1 MHVLLITQRVD
12 EEHDVLGFTAGWI
25 ETLARKVDR
34 VDVLTGYAGEYDLPS
49 NVTVRSFGKEQGY
62 SKPRRILSFERHCL
76 ELATSSLDVVFA
88 HMIPAYILGSWPF
101 FELAGK
107 PMVLWYA
114 HGHVD
119 GKLRAAHRLADAI
132 VTSTPQSFRLPSDK
146 LSVVGQGIDTDQFSP
161 GHPSTERNTLLGVGR
176 VMPVK
181 NFELLIDA
189 LAVLEDRGHDLT
201 LRIAGD
207 ARGDTEYFES
217 VRSRAREVGVAE
229 AVTFLGTV
237 PHKQIV
243 REYRRAG
250 AFLNASETGSLDKT
264 EIEAMA
270 CETPTVSSNDSFVE
284 FVSGTG
290 LPADRLTYE
299 AGSTEDLSDTVE
311 TLLDLR
317 DDEYAELG
325 RAGRTAVCDHH
336 NVDALM
342 ENLVAVFD
350 SVR

>member
-25 ETLARKVDR
+25 ETLAQKVDH
-34 VDVLTGYAGEYDLPS
+34 VDVLTGHAGAYDLPS
-49 NVTVRSFGKEQGY
+49 NVTVRSFGKERGY
-62 SKPRRILSFERHCL
+62 SKPRRVLSFERQCA
-76 ELATSSLDVVFA
+76 ELATSSVDVVFA

-119 GKLRAAHRLADAI
+119 SSLRLAHRLADGV
-132 VTSTPQSFRLPSDK
+132 VTSTPQSFRLPSNK
-146 LSVVGQGIDTDQFSP
+146 CTVVGQGIDTDQFSP
-161 GHPSTERNTLLGVGR
+161 GDPPTERDTLLGVGR

-181 NFELLIDA
+181 NFERLIDA
-189 LAVLEDRGHDLT
+189 LALLQERDHELT

-207 ARGDTEYFES
+207 ARGDAEYFES
-217 VRSRAREVGVAE
+217 VKRRADEAGVAE
-229 AVTFLGTV
+229 AVTFLGSV

-250 AFLNASETGSLDKT
+250 MFLNASETGSLDKT

-270 CETPTVSSNDSFVE
+270 CETPTISSNDSYVE
-284 FVSGTG
+284 FVNDTD
-290 LPADRLTYE
+290 LPAERLTFE
-299 AGSTEDLSDTVE
+299 AGSTAALADTVE
-311 TLLDLR
+311 TILDLSES
-317 DDEYAELG
+317 EYDELG

-342 ENLVAVFD
+342 ENLISVFE
-350 SVR
+350 SVS